1 MLLEVDSGSAYLYF
15 YENLVPKGMLIFT
28 FSSSMWEF
36 LFYHILYPPVLF
48 SIL

>member
-1 MLLEVDSGSAYLYF
+1 MLLKVDSGSAHSYF

-36 LFYHILYPPVLF
+36 LFHHILYPPVLDE
-48 SIL
+48 I